1 MIKKILLVL
10 LLIVTTCNVSFS
22 QEWLTS
28 LEVAKKLALIQN
40 KMIFAVWEDMSY
52 DPYLVVIDDPKEGLR
67 VVDLFANDDHNKI
80 IWEYFVPLLIP
91 EYKYEDLLDDIKEK
105 RNLNYMQKFND
116 DNIKIMDANGNILN
130 TNSSQN
136 KFYYTNL
143 SSILENYALNTSFLK
158 QELDSYSYNQ
168 NFTTSF
174 RLAAKYLDFAIF
186 ANKSLKMEI
195 AELSD
200 IYLQEAI
207 SNLEI
212 SDLANKQA
220 IEQKIELLKIKKYV
234 ILNKPKKAF
243 RMLKKLDDSQIDSIN
258 RSLFAFLNYATFRLL
273 NKVEESMKWQN
284 EVSLADLKKIKYII
298 EKT

>member
-40 KMIFAVWEDMSY
+40 KMIFAVWEETSY

-105 RNLNYMQKFND
+105 RNLNYMQKFSD
-116 DNIKIMDANGNILN
+116 DNIKIMDANANILN

-220 IEQKIELLKIKKYV
+220 IEQKIALLRIKKHV